1 MKNLLILGGGTAGTV
16 MANKLRKELPVE
28 EWQITVIDKDP
39 VHHYQPGFLF
49 IPFGIYSARDVVRR
63 KKDFLSN
70 YITFLVAEVDKID
83 DDASRVILS
92 TGKAIHYDVLILAT
106 GAQTVP
112 EETEGLKGILWY
124 KDIFDFYTCEGATR
138 LAKKLE
144 NWKGGKLVIALA
156 ESVIK
161 CPVAPLEFT
170 FLADAFFEE
179 KGIRDKVDISYV
191 TPLPG
196 AFTKPKATKMLS
208 KLLQKKKINVV
219 PDFYLQRI
227 DNARKMLVSYDDR
240 KMPFDLLVIIPVNK
254 GANAIAKSKM
264 GDDDGL
270 QFVPTDKFTLQSK
283 KKANIFVIGDATN
296 VPTSKA
302 GSVAH
307 FESEILTRNILHYI
321 KGEPL
326 QARFDGH
333 ANCFIETGHGKAAL
347 IDFNYDTE
355 PLPGKF
361 PWPVIGPMDLLA
373 ETRSNHWG
381 KLAFRWVY
389 WHRLLTGK
397 KIPVSAQMSMAGKK
411 AEKEEE
417 LIHEEV

>member
-1 MKNLLILGGGTAGTV
+1 MKNLLILGGGTAGTI

-28 EWQITVIDKDP
+28 DWQITVIDKDP

-49 IPFGIYSARDVVRR
+49 IPFGIYNARDVVRR
-63 KKDFLSN
+63 KKDFFAD
-70 YITFLVAEVDKID
+70 YITFLVAEVDRID
-83 DDASRVILS
+83 DAANQLIL
-92 TGKAIHYDVLILAT
+92 TNGKAMAYDVLVLAT

-112 EETEGLKGILWY
+112 EETEGLKGTLWY

-156 ESVIK
+156 ESTIK

-170 FLADAFFEE
+170 FLADAFFAE
-179 KGIRDKVDISYV
+179 KGIRDKVDITYV

-196 AFTKPKATKMLS
+196 AFTKPKATKVLG
-208 KLLQKKKINVV
+208 KLLEEKKVNVV
-219 PDFYLQRI
+219 PDFYLQRV
-227 DNARKMLVSYDDR
+227 DNSRKMLVSYDDQR
-240 KMPFDLLVIIPVNK
+240 VPFDLLVVIPVNK
-254 GANAIAKSKM
+254 GAHAIAKSGL

-270 QFVPTDKFTLQSK
+270 QFVPTDKFSLQSK
-283 KKANIFVIGDATN
+283 KRENIFVIGDATN

-307 FESEILTRNILHYI
+307 FESEVLTENILHYI

-361 PWPVIGPMDLLA
+361 PWPVIGPMDLLT

-397 KIPVSAQMSMAGKK
+397 KIPVSSQMSMSGKEV
-411 AEKEEE
+411 EKEED
-417 LIHEEV
+417 LIHAEV